1 MTNVRQ
7 ANDPSRAGRQLEGG
21 FLGLL
26 ILLVGVFVVAPL
38 LDERTAGRVIVDIL
52 FFAAVVA
59 TIYVTVHDR
68 RIVLLTLIAAA
79 IAWAGIAAADIFDV
93 SGVGFPSKIAAA
105 LLLALA
111 PVTVF
116 SHIVRGE
123 RVTLNTVYGAV
134 CVYLLLVFFWAIVF
148 SLIEDADPGS
158 FAASYEIEDSVSDF
172 LYFSM
177 VTQTTLGYGDITPV
191 TALSRSLSSLQAAIG
206 QVFLVVTVARLVA
219 LQVVYSARGGG
230 GEAYNE
236 PALGHPTERNQP
248 EGGES

>member
-1 MTNVRQ
+1 MTNVLRT
-7 ANDPSRAGRQLEGG
+7 NDPSRPGRQLEGG

-26 ILLVGVFVVAPL
+26 ILLVVVFVVAPL
-38 LDERTAGRVIVDIL
+38 VDERTAGRVIVDIL

-59 TIYVTVHDR
+59 TIYVTVRDR
-68 RIVLLTLIAAA
+68 RIVLLTLIAGA
-79 IAWAGIAAADIFDV
+79 IAWFGIAAADIFDV
-93 SGVGFPSKIAAA
+93 SGAAFPAKLAAA
-105 LLLALA
+105 ALLALA

-116 SHIVRGE
+116 SHIVRDE

-148 SLIEDADPGS
+148 SLIEEADPGS
-158 FAASYEIEDSVSDF
+158 FAAANGIENRISDF

-191 TALSRSLSSLQAAIG
+191 SALARSLGSLQAAIG

-219 LQVVYSARGGG
+219 LQVVYAARS
-230 GEAYNE
+230 ERQERYND
-236 PALGHPTERNQP
+236 PALGHPIDINQS
-248 EGGES
+248 EGGEN